1 MKKAIYSLCALCMAL
16 AIVLIPVSTLDAF
29 ALNADAEPMEEKV
42 FCSVTLEDDFAE
54 DEVVVTIKNKESL
67 KFKKY
72 VASDFVDIGC
82 ESVDDLSIAYAD
94 DVRIH
99 KDHACKKS
107 AFAKDYNQL
116 LSLKLKEKSKEN
128 VLAAIKVLEKR
139 DDVLSAEPSYIL
151 DSFDSNVE
159 ENNGHGIEPNKAIG
173 GGLPINPV
181 LPVVKPTKLPNDP
194 GRSRQWAIA
203 RIKLPEAWNY
213 TTGSSDVVVG
223 VIDSGVDSTHPDL
236 QGKIDTSLSYDF
248 VNNTSAMPATS
259 SLFYHGTMVAGI
271 IAAQTDNGEGIA
283 GAGWN
288 VRIASLRV
296 GDSLGGIK
304 TPYVVSAIEYAR
316 IKGIPIINL
325 SLGGKQDDSRLRSA
339 IEKYT
344 GVIVCA
350 AGNAEADN
358 DDSKNAVYP
367 ASYSYRE
374 NLISVGAS
382 DTEDKRFINGGT
394 GSNYGKTTVDLFA
407 PGANI
412 YSTMIQGRYQGSCSG
427 TSYYE
432 SDSGTSYAAPYVGC
446 CRIVAFKISGTYCCG
461 N

>member
-1 MKKAIYSLCALCMAL
+1 M
-16 AIVLIPVSTLDAF
+16 
-29 ALNADAEPMEEKV
+29 
-42 FCSVTLEDDFAE
+42 TLEDDFAE

-194 GRSRQWAIA
+194 GRSRLWAIA

-271 IAAQTDNGEGIA
+271 IAAQTDNGE
-283 GAGWN
+283 
-288 VRIASLRV
+288 
-296 GDSLGGIK
+296 
-304 TPYVVSAIEYAR
+304 
-316 IKGIPIINL
+316 
-325 SLGGKQDDSRLRSA
+325 
-339 IEKYT
+339 
-344 GVIVCA
+344 
-350 AGNAEADN
+350 
-358 DDSKNAVYP
+358 
-367 ASYSYRE
+367 
-374 NLISVGAS
+374 
-382 DTEDKRFINGGT
+382 
-394 GSNYGKTTVDLFA
+394 
-407 PGANI
+407 
-412 YSTMIQGRYQGSCSG
+412 
-427 TSYYE
+427 
-432 SDSGTSYAAPYVGC
+432 
-446 CRIVAFKISGTYCCG
+446 
-461 N
+461 